1 MFEMICLVGAAAL
14 PFAAGMWSALISG
27 ILGGFLICDLP
38 LMSSSDLLFLHSI
51 ALHEFKFMRF
61 G

>member
-14 PFAAGMWSALISG
+14 PFAGGMWSALVSG
-27 ILGGFLICDLP
+27 ILGRFLICDLP

-51 ALHEFKFMRF
+51 ALHEFKFLRF